1 MCKYADEGKFRITN
15 YELRIT
21 IYDIMDDQ
29 KIPVFKK
36 WRHWY
41 ILVIS
46 FLILEIILFY
56 LFTNY
61 FA

>member
-1 MCKYADEGKFRITN
+1 MGMSPVEQD
-15 YELRIT
+15 
-21 IYDIMDDQ
+21 

-41 ILVIS
+41 WLVIG
-46 FLILEIILFY
+46 FQLLLVVIFY
-56 LFTNY
+56 CFTKH